1 MQGDENAA
9 LHWLPGPRPSPRS
22 KTLLKLYTQVLSQ
35 KGDWPAIAALLP
47 ELTKHKAMDETAL
60 HLLEETTLWALISSA
75 AQTGLE
81 ALQNA
86 WAGLNK
92 SQKQAPSLLLAFAPA
107 ACKTQSRRT
116 RRTLSAR
123 PSIVHSTPPGRALR
137 QPRGH

>member
-1 MQGDENAA
+1 MKTPPYIGSNRAA
-9 LHWLPGPRPSPRS
+9 PKPPRS

-60 HLLEETTLWALISSA
+60 HLLEETTLAALISSA

-92 SQKQAPSLLLAFAPA
+92 AKTGAEPPA
-107 ACKTQSRRT
+107 GLRPRPAKTQSRRT
-116 RRTLSAR
+116 RRTPYPQGPQSCIQR
-123 PSIVHSTPPGRALR
+123 PWPRSTAT
-137 QPRGH
+137 